1 MKKMPSLFVRKF
13 HGPASC
19 EALNEVTPG
28 AEWVIAGEGV
38 ASQKLDGTCCMVR
51 GGVLFKRY
59 DAKHGKTPPPGF
71 EPAQPEADPVTGHW
85 PGWVKVGD
93 GPADHM
99 HRDAWRY
106 AESHG
111 PECMPADGTYELLG
125 PKINGNPEGAV
136 INILVPHG
144 ERWSVD
150 VSDAPREF
158 HALREYL
165 RGLDVEGIVWRHPD
179 GRMVK
184 LKKSDFGMPRKVPR

>member
-28 AEWVIAGEGV
+28 AEWVLAGEGV
-38 ASQKLDGTCCMVR
+38 ASQKLDGTCCLVR

-85 PGWVKVGD
+85 PGWIQVGD

-99 HRDAWRY
+99 HREAWAY
-106 AESHG
+106 AQAEG
-111 PECMPADGTYELLG
+111 ALPDGTYELLG
-125 PKINGNPEGAV
+125 PKVNRNPEGAP
-136 INILVPHG
+136 IHMLVSHG
-144 ERWSVD
+144 AQWGGD
-150 VSDAPREF
+150 MSDAPREF
-158 HALREYL
+158 HALREWL
-165 RGLDVEGIVWRHPD
+165 AQRDIEGVVWRHPD

-184 LKKSDFGMPRKVPR
+184 IKKSDFGMPRKPVAP

>member
-19 EALNEVTPG
+19 EALNEVTLG

-59 DAKHGKTPPPGF
+59 DAKHGKTPPPEF

-99 HRDAWRY
+99 HRDAWSRFS
-106 AESHG
+106 AVTMHEG
-111 PECMPADGTYELLG
+111 LDGTYELLG

-184 LKKSDFGMPRKVPR
+184 LKKSDFGMPRKVRP